1 MIDKLVRRSEWS
13 QQLLELDFTE
23 RVIFDGLQV
32 SFVLVVG
39 RSGRHRL
46 TVGVEKRR
54 GGVDCRAYVAGVVD
68 LSAVGRAARSIEA
81 TLSGEMRTALELV
94 AAVCVGW
101 SGVVVIGV
109 W

>member
-1 MIDKLVRRSEWS
+1 MRRSEWP
-13 QQLLELDFTE
+13 QQLLELDLAE

-32 SFVLVVG
+32 SLVLVVG

-46 TVGVEKRR
+46 AVGVEERR
-54 GGVDCRAYVAGVVD
+54 VGVDRRAYVAGVVD

-81 TLSGEMRTALELV
+81 TLSGEMRTALEFV
-94 AAVCVGW
+94 TAVCVGW
-101 SGVVVIGV
+101 SGVVVVGV